1 MMSDFIESAAAKTS
15 GDTNMVGFLTGAIIV
30 LAGILMVATQFS
42 LA

>member
-1 MMSDFIESAAAKTS
+1 MSEFIEHAAANTS
-15 GDTNMVGFLTGAIIV
+15 GDSNLVGFFTGAIIV